1 MENLP
6 MINLKAIV
14 LKTKSQI
21 NKIIWL
27 LKYVNPLWF
36 WRWVAVKIT
45 WPI

>member
-27 LKYVNPLWF
+27 LKYVNPLGSLG
-36 WRWVAVKIT
+36 RVKIT